1 MATSRCHDIMT
12 KQTTVR
18 LPDDLAEPAEAVA
31 RVRGTRVNAL
41 IVDSL
46 AAEIERARADQG
58 FTDTAR
64 RLREGTRSF

>member
-1 MATSRCHDIMT
+1 M
-12 KQTTVR
+12 
-18 LPDDLAEPAEAVA
+18 
-31 RVRGTRVNAL
+31 NAL

-46 AAEIERARADQG
+46 VAEIERARADQG